1 LKNRKAIFRVPVARL
16 RSAIMG
22 FRHSRTLVAALRDAA
37 APARDIRSTAE

>member
-16 RSAIMG
+16 RGAIMG
-22 FRHSRTLVAALRDAA
+22 FRFSRTGPVAPHDAA